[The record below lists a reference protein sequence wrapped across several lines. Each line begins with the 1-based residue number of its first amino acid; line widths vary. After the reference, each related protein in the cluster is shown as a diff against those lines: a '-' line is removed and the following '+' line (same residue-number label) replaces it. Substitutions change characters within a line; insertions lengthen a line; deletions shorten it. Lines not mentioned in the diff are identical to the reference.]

1 MSQQLE
7 QVKALIELREKA
19 RLGGGQKRIDSQHQK
34 GKYTARERIH
44 SSATVSLQVTV
55 LSKAVWSMYSPR
67 TSLYSADLFLRL
79 WP

>member
-19 RLGGGQKRIDSQHQK
+19 RLGGGEKRIDSQHQK
-34 GKYTARERIH
+34 GKYTARET
-44 SSATVSLQVTV
+44 ATVPST
-55 LSKAVWSMYSPR
+55 AVWYMSSHRISQYSEAP
-67 TSLYSADLFLRL
+67 SLRP